1 MKQAS
6 QPLVVSKMKIGAV
19 ETSGG
24 VTTKKLS
31 TNMTG
36 TTSIVDDNTPQVNST
51 PVEEI
56 VI

>member
-1 MKQAS
+1 MNN
-6 QPLVVSKMKIGAV
+6 QPLVVSKMKISAA
-19 ETSGG
+19 ETGG

-36 TTSIVDDNTPQVNST
+36 ATSIVDDNTPKVNST

-56 VI
+56 II